1 MALEVQKDIQ
11 HPLIKPA
18 LKRQAK
24 NPDHNSLLKLLEPI
38 FQLRA
43 IQIQVPWDEAGI
55 WGEVGWVEKFCFGGE
70 DGGVEEGG

>member
-1 MALEVQKDIQ
+1 MSSSRILARTAEQIGRYLGVAIVMALEIQKDIQ

-24 NPDHNSLLKLLEPI
+24 NPDHNSLLKLREPI

-43 IQIQVPWDEAGI
+43 IQIQVP
-55 WGEVGWVEKFCFGGE
+55 
-70 DGGVEEGG
+70 